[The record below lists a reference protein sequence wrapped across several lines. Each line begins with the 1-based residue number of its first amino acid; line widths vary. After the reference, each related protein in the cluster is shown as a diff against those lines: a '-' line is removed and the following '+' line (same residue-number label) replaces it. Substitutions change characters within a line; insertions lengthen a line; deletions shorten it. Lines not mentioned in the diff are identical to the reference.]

1 MRPYQRSKHEALR
14 HPDYVLAQF
23 AAQPG
28 FFAYEDRA
36 PEYGN
41 PDSPGYGGGP
51 WPFDKWQALYN
62 DGYRAGVYNAMR
74 AVWTASNWK
83 QATQELLDEVWSMRR
98 VAARWHNATG
108 QYRGYAFQESL
119 YLIWGHHVI

>member
-1 MRPYQRSKHEALR
+1 MAWKWSRHEALR

-28 FFAYEDRA
+28 FFSYEDA
-36 PEYGN
+36 GPQLGN
-41 PDSPGYGGGP
+41 PDAPGYGGGP
-51 WPFDKWQALYN
+51 WPFDYHRALRS

-83 QATQELLDEVWSMRR
+83 QATQDLLNHVWSMRR
-98 VAARWHNATG
+98 MAARWHNTVG
-108 QYRGYAFQESL
+108 FYRGYSFEESL
-119 YLIWGHHVI
+119 DVVLGRG